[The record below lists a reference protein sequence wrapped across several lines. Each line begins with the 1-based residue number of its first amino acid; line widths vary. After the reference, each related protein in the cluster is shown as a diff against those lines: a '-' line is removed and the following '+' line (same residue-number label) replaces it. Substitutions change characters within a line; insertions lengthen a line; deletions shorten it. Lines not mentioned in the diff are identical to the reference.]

1 MLSFFPRDVLDEI
14 LDLIESVSE
23 GFPPYSLICIIK
35 QKTLVLIY
43 TLQYFRQ
50 IDETTEM
57 TQNNQP
63 ASFCESTREASLF
76 KKLKTGLDSARSLI
90 KCLRSE
96 KGRLMK
102 RELSVEM
109 RLGEMEDY
117 KSHIKQDLVSV

>member
-1 MLSFFPRDVLDEI
+1 M
-14 LDLIESVSE
+14 
-23 GFPPYSLICIIK
+23 
-35 QKTLVLIY
+35 Y
-43 TLQYFRQ
+43 TLHYFRQ
-50 IDETTEM
+50 IDETAEM
-57 TQNNQP
+57 TENNQP
-63 ASFCESTREASLF
+63 ASFCESSREASLF

-117 KSHIKQDLVSV
+117 KSHIKQDLVSLLTSVETFWSCWQTYKYIKEKKMNLQCETIL